1 MKFMTK
7 KLSHFER
14 IERIINGEVP
24 DRPAVAFWR
33 HFPVDDMDPSS
44 LARST
49 IQFQELFDF
58 DLVKVSPASVFC
70 IKDWGV
76 ESEWRGNPEGSREYT
91 RRVIS
96 APEDWLALHILD
108 PLKGSLGA
116 QLECLKIIQKN
127 ISTSTPIIQTI
138 FSPLSQAKNL
148 AGPDMLQVYLR
159 KYPDAVLAGLQVIK
173 ETTLNFISEVKD
185 IGIAG
190 IFYAVQQASYRLF
203 SENEFERFGKSFD
216 LQILNL
222 CKVFKLNMVHIHGK
236 DIMFN
241 QLIDYPVNIFNW
253 HDRETTP
260 SLGEAKDITSATT
273 CGGINQFQT
282 LALGT
287 PRKVEAEAIDA
298 LSATK
303 GLRFILGTG
312 CVTPIVTPMA
322 NLWAARKIVEKGHSW
337 VH

>member
-1 MKFMTK
+1 MIKR
-7 KLSHFER
+7 LSHFDR
-14 IERIINGEVP
+14 IETITNGEVP

-33 HFPVDDMDPSS
+33 HFPVDDMDPGT

-49 IQFQELFDF
+49 IHFQELFDF

-76 ESEWRGNPEGSREYT
+76 DSVWRGNPEGSREYT
-91 RRVIS
+91 KRVIYS
-96 APEDWLALHILD
+96 PEDWLSLMKLD

-116 QLECLKIIQKN
+116 HLECLKTVRKSIP
-127 ISTSTPIIQTI
+127 SSTPLIQTI

-159 KYPDAVLAGLQVIK
+159 KYPDALIAGLQVIM
-173 ETTLNFISEVKD
+173 ETTVDFISALKG
-185 IGIAG
+185 IGISG

-203 SENEFERFGKSFD
+203 SVNEFVRFGKSFD
-216 LQILNL
+216 LQILNQ
-222 CKVFKLNMVHIHGK
+222 CNDFQLNMVHIHGK
-236 DIMFN
+236 DIMFD
-241 QLIDYPVNIFNW
+241 QMIDYPVKIFNW
-253 HDRETTP
+253 HDRETAPT
-260 SLGEAKDITSATT
+260 LGEAKDIVTATT

-287 PRKVEAEAIDA
+287 PLQVEAEAIDA

-312 CVTPIVTPMA
+312 CVTPVLTPMT
-322 NLWAARKIVEKGHSW
+322 NLWAARNIVEKADAW

>member
-1 MKFMTK
+1 MTK
-7 KLSHFER
+7 KLTHFER

-49 IQFQELFDF
+49 IHFQELFDF
-58 DLVKVSPASVFC
+58 DLVKVSPASIFC

-91 RRVIS
+91 KRAITL
-96 APEDWLALHILD
+96 PEDWLGLQILD

-116 QLECLKIIQKN
+116 QLECLKIIRKN
-127 ISTSTPIIQTI
+127 IPSSTPIIQTI

-148 AGPDMLQVYLR
+148 VGPDLLQVFLR

-173 ETTLNFISEVKD
+173 ETTVNFISAVKD
-185 IGIAG
+185 IGISG

-203 SENEFERFGKSFD
+203 SEKEFDRFGKSFD

-222 CKVFKLNMVHIHGK
+222 CKDFQLNMVHIHGK
-236 DIMFN
+236 DIMFD
-241 QLIDYPVNIFNW
+241 QLLDYPVNIFNW
-253 HDRETTP
+253 HDRETAP
-260 SLGEAKDITSATT
+260 SLGEARDIVSVTM

-282 LALGT
+282 LALGN
-287 PRKVEAEAIDA
+287 PNQVEAEAIDA

-312 CVTPIVTPMA
+312 CVTPVVTPMA
-322 NLWAARKIVEKGHSW
+322 NLWAARNIVEKEDRWEH
-337 VH
+337 

>member
-1 MKFMTK
+1 MDK

-33 HFPVDDMDPSS
+33 HFPVDDMAPAS

-49 IQFQELFDF
+49 IHFQELFDF

-76 ESEWRGNPEGSREYT
+76 DSEWRGNPEGSREYT
-91 RRVIS
+91 KRVIIS
-96 APEDWLALHILD
+96 PDDWLSLKTLD
-108 PLKGSLGA
+108 PLKGSLGS
-116 QLECLKIIQKN
+116 QLECLKIIRKN
-127 ISTSTPIIQTI
+127 IPSSTPIIQTI

-148 AGPDMLQVYLR
+148 VGPEMLQVHLR
-159 KYPDAVLAGLQVIK
+159 KYPDALLSGLRVIM
-173 ETTLNFISEVKD
+173 ETTMNFISEVKE
-185 IGIAG
+185 IGITG
-190 IFYAVQQASYRLF
+190 LFFAVQQASYRHF
-203 SENEFERFGKSFD
+203 SEKEFERFGKPFD
-216 LQILNL
+216 LQILNQ
-222 CKVFKLNMVHIHGK
+222 CNDFQLNMVHIHGK
-236 DIMFN
+236 DIMFE
-241 QLIDYPVNIFNW
+241 QLIDYPVKIFNW
-253 HDRETTP
+253 HDQETFP
-260 SLGEAKDITSATT
+260 SLDEANNIMSATA

-287 PRKVEAEAIDA
+287 PKQVEAEALDA

-312 CVTPIVTPMA
+312 CVTPVITPMV
-322 NLWAARKIVEKGHSW
+322 NLWAARNIVEKADKW